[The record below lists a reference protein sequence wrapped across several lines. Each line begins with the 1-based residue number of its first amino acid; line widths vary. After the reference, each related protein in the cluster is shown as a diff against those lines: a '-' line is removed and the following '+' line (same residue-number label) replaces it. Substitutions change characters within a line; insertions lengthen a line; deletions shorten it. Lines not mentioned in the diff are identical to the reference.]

1 MTGYKKL
8 EAWKK
13 SMLLVKEIY
22 LLTKSFPKEELY
34 GLTSQTKRAAVSVPC
49 NIAEGSGRNY
59 KKDTIQFLHISR
71 GSLYEVETLLNIAV
85 MVEVISEERFIPL
98 SILIEECLKILNGL
112 ISYYEKSNL
121 K

>member
-1 MTGYKKL
+1 MTGYKSL

-13 SMLLVKEIY
+13 SMQLVKEIY
-22 LLTKSFPKEELY
+22 VLIKLFPKEELY
-34 GLTSQTKRAAVSVPC
+34 GLTSQIKRAAVSVPA

-59 KKDTIQFLHISR
+59 KNDTIQFFHISR
-71 GSLYEVETLLNIAV
+71 GSLYEVETLLNVAV
-85 MVEVISEERFIPL
+85 MVEIITEEKFSPL
-98 SILIEECLKILNGL
+98 SALIEECLKILNGL

>member
-22 LLTKSFPKEELY
+22 VLTKSFPKEELY

-85 MVEVISEERFIPL
+85 MVEVITEEKFTPISL
-98 SILIEECLKILNGL
+98 LIEECLKILNGL

>member
-1 MTGYKKL
+1 MTNYKNL

-13 SMLLVKEIY
+13 SMQLVKEIY

-34 GLTSQTKRAAVSVPC
+34 GLTAQTKRAAVSIPC
-49 NIAEGSGRNY
+49 NIAEGTGRNY

-71 GSLYEVETLLNIAV
+71 GSVYELETLLNIAV
-85 MVEVISEERFIPL
+85 MVEIMTEEKFNTICPL
-98 SILIEECLKILNGL
+98 LDECLKILNGL
-112 ISYYEKSNL
+112 ITYLEKSNL

>member
-22 LLTKSFPKEELY
+22 VLTKSFPKEELY
-34 GLTSQTKRAAVSVPC
+34 GLTSKTKRAAVSVPC

-85 MVEVISEERFIPL
+85 MVEVISEEKFTPVSL
-98 SILIEECLKILNGL
+98 LIEECLKILNGL

>member
-1 MTGYKKL
+1 MQ
-8 EAWKK
+8 
-13 SMLLVKEIY
+13 LVKEIY
-22 LLTKSFPKEELY
+22 VLTKSFTKEELY
-34 GLTSQTKRAAVSVPC
+34 TLTSQIKRAAVSVPC

-85 MVEVISEERFIPL
+85 MVEIITEEKFTPL
-98 SILIEECLKILNGL
+98 SELIEECLKILNGL
-112 ISYYEKSNL
+112 ISYYENSNL